1 MLPSEIEESVLQAL
15 DDGHEPTL
23 EQYSEFAAGH
33 IDAGALTEALFLSI
47 IETDRE
53 QWTAVLAAC
62 LRTGAPEL
70 GEALAKIERHIDAQR
85 KPFAAARA
93 SGLDDASEHDRH
105 LLADLQREL
114 NSGGY

>member
-1 MLPSEIEESVLQAL
+1 MTPAQIEESVLQAL
-15 DDGHEPTL
+15 DEGHEPTI
-23 EQYSEFAAGH
+23 EAYAEHCAGH
-33 IDAGALTEALFLSI
+33 IDMGKLAEALCLAI
-47 IETDRE
+47 IETNHVDWSDIISVAMRRDP
-53 QWTAVLAAC
+53 A
-62 LRTGAPEL
+62 L
-70 GEALAKIERHIDAQR
+70 GEALCDIERHIEAQL